1 MVRTTN
7 RQSSLLLPL
16 KGKGNSIINDLLQN
30 CLDWSFDVFRLEQI
44 SERHPLV
51 YLGMELFR
59 RFEVFAAFS
68 VDEQTCKAWLNVVEA
83 HYHSSNTYH
92 NSTHAADVM
101 QVKQISIAFL
111 GWFLS
116 GLDLKTY

>member
-7 RQSSLLLPL
+7 RQGSLLPL
-16 KGKGNSIINDLLQN
+16 KGKGNSIIHELLQS
-30 CLDWSFDVFRLEQI
+30 CLDWSFDIFRLEQI

-59 RFEVFAAFS
+59 RFEVFAALS
-68 VDEQTCKAWLNVVEA
+68 IDEQTCKAWLNVVEA

-101 QVKQISIAFL
+101 QVL
-111 GWFLS
+111 NWLS
-116 GLDLKTY
+116 MLLLFNIQV